1 MNLKTAGGSGS
12 RIKRTG
18 RMINLLIADDD
29 NVSRLIVE
37 KSARDQGFKVF
48 TAVDGYAAM
57 NIIREKGIQIAIL
70 DWMMPRV
77 SGIELCRQM
86 RRQNESEYQYIILC
100 TARTQSGD
108 IVKGLNA
115 GADDYITKP
124 YNIKELE
131 ARLRIGK
138 RIIDLQHKLMRT
150 QEKLKRLAIHDSLTN
165 LLNRGE
171 ISRILE
177 EQWIQTRRE
186 KRPLGVI
193 MLDIDH
199 FKTVNDR
206 YGHQAGD
213 AVLVEV
219 SRRLKECMRP
229 YDKVGRYGGEEF
241 LVLLPNCDQ
250 ADTEKI
256 AERIRSRVC
265 ATPVTAF
272 EHEHH
277 ITISLGG
284 TVVTPE
290 ESTPAETVLN
300 RSDMALYHAK
310 ANGRDRV
317 EMEFHGEPSPQKGET
332 YATRSSNMGT
342 IQ

>member
-1 MNLKTAGGSGS
+1 
-12 RIKRTG
+12 
-18 RMINLLIADDD
+18 MINLLIADDD
-29 NVSRLIVE
+29 NVSRIMVE
-37 KSARDQGFKVF
+37 KSARSQGFNVF
-48 TAVDGYAAM
+48 IATDGDAAM
-57 NIIREKGIQIAIL
+57 NIIRGENIHIAIL

-77 SGIELCRQM
+77 SGIELCRHM
-86 RRQNESEYQYIILC
+86 RRQNASEYQYIILC
-100 TARTQSGD
+100 TARNQSED
-108 IVKGLNA
+108 IVEGLNA

-124 YNIKELE
+124 YKIRELE

-138 RIIDLQHKLMRT
+138 RIIDLQHKLIRT
-150 QEKLKRLAIHDSLTN
+150 QEKLKRMAIHDSLTS
-165 LLNRGE
+165 LLNHGE

-177 EQWIQTRRE
+177 EQWLQTRRE

-193 MLDIDH
+193 LLDIDH

-213 AVLVEV
+213 AVLVEI

-241 LVLLPNCDQ
+241 LALLPNCDH
-250 ADTEKI
+250 ANTARI
-256 AERIRSRVC
+256 AERIRRRIS

-284 TVVTPE
+284 TVVEADET
-290 ESTPAETVLN
+290 TPAEKILH
-300 RSDMALYHAK
+300 RSDMALYRAK
-310 ANGRDRV
+310 ANGRDRA
-317 EMEFHGEPSPQKGET
+317 EMEFSGEESPQKGGT
-332 YATRSSNMGT
+332 YATSAGHMES